1 MINHF
6 DYSKVPMELIYENR
20 RYLDDFGVEDETSLN
35 HFIEKRLSELFCRH
49 DDYEDLATSLFN
61 AAYYICTA
69 AQAER
74 YPHRRFGSY
83 IRFISEQLSQYDTII
98 YSIIILQMRARGWNN
113 EEHNSSRLYKLLLDE
128 IRRFDKNNYYIA
140 CGGVSFFALV
150 NRDLKESKVKV
161 TLDTDFKPREI
172 THSLLNKYGKSW
184 GYIYKIGSDTERIR
198 DIVSALGKNE
208 DEQKILLNYFR
219 NISLITFNSELEK
232 QAFFAHLDNE
242 VYEQNHPE
250 EVAAKRKAE
259 QEDFDAYL
267 QDEALKEIEQEH
279 YRTEYPK
286 LKTENE
292 ELRKQVEQLKKQ
304 LADRPAVENEK
315 DVSDE
320 QVKELK
326 EEIERLKKET
336 ADMKEEITNLETRN
350 GIDTPKAA
358 LLVKIACSNIGGLPR
373 NKGNAWPLI
382 QNIWGGSESN
392 ARKRLK
398 ESVKKETI
406 ESLAKLIEGVS
417 PKIANVIK
425 QEGEKILN
433 KQKNV
438 KKGRSHM

>member
-219 NISLITFNSELEK
+219 FFELIF
-232 QAFFAHLDNE
+232 H
-242 VYEQNHPE
+242 
-250 EVAAKRKAE
+250 
-259 QEDFDAYL
+259 
-267 QDEALKEIEQEH
+267 
-279 YRTEYPK
+279 
-286 LKTENE
+286 
-292 ELRKQVEQLKKQ
+292 
-304 LADRPAVENEK
+304 
-315 DVSDE
+315 
-320 QVKELK
+320 
-326 EEIERLKKET
+326 
-336 ADMKEEITNLETRN
+336 
-350 GIDTPKAA
+350 
-358 LLVKIACSNIGGLPR
+358 
-373 NKGNAWPLI
+373 
-382 QNIWGGSESN
+382 
-392 ARKRLK
+392 
-398 ESVKKETI
+398 
-406 ESLAKLIEGVS
+406 
-417 PKIANVIK
+417 
-425 QEGEKILN
+425 
-433 KQKNV
+433 
-438 KKGRSHM
+438 